1 MIKINSQAQTGLN
14 FQGVA
19 RSSNNVII
27 ASQQISLRLS
37 ILQGTA
43 TGSVEYS
50 ETRKVTTNAQGLF
63 AVVIGDADATN
74 TMGSFTT
81 INWKNTPKFLKIEM
95 DANAGNNYTTIGTTQ
110 FQYVAYAQFASSVD
124 AENIIG
130 VVPVARGGTGATNLT
145 SLKTTLAL
153 DKINNTP
160 DIDKPISTKTQSVLD
175 VKLNAADTSKYTKQ
189 TYTDAALLTK
199 FNVADTLKYT
209 KKSYTDSSLIT
220 KLNFTDTTSM
230 LSNRIGKDTLNLSA
244 RINAKANTTDLNTA
258 LLLKANASDVNT
270 SLGLKANASEV
281 ATSLSSKVDKIS
293 GKELSTNDYSNAEK
307 TKLSA
312 ITGTNTGDQDLSSYA
327 TNTALAFKA
336 NTTDVNNSLALKAN
350 ASDVTTILLSK
361 LNKTDTSYLL
371 QKSDTVTLSNRIN
384 LKANASDVN
393 TSLLSKLNKIDTSYL
408 LQKADTSN
416 LSNRINLKANTA
428 DVNTS
433 LALKANAT
441 EVATSLA
448 TKVDKISGKELST
461 NDYSNAEKTKL
472 SAITGTNT
480 GDQDLSSYATN
491 TALAFKASTL
501 DVNTSLGL
509 KANASEVAISLANKV
524 DKVTGKELSTNDYS
538 NAEKTKLA
546 GITGTNSGDQDLSIY
561 ATITALALKANAS
574 DVTTSLALKE
584 NISNKSSAADLGGL
598 SPSDLLFP
606 TQKAVKDYVTAN
618 ASSGGVAD
626 GGITTIKLAD
636 GAVTDAKL
644 ATGIN
649 KSKVGLGNVENTALS
664 TWAGTNNLTTVG
676 TITSGTWSGT
686 AIPLNNGGTG
696 ATNAEAARANLGL
709 VIGTNVQAPLVAGTD
724 YQIPLTA
731 GTSYIV
737 PNSSITAKTKIK
749 ITYDTKGLITAGSDA
764 TTADIAPSTDRN
776 YVTDIQA
783 GVISNTSGIN
793 TGDETTS
800 SIKSKLGIITL
811 SGSNTGDQDLS
822 SYATNTSLSLKENAS
837 NKSSAA
843 DLGGASP
850 SDILFPTQKAVKDYV
865 TANTNSGGV
874 ADGSISTI
882 KLADL
887 AVTDAKLGTGISKS
901 KVGLGNVENVSI
913 STWAGTNS
921 LTTVGTINSGTWSG
935 TAIAL
940 SNGGTGAT
948 NATAARANL
957 GLVIGANVQA
967 PLIAGTDY
975 QIPLT
980 AGTNYIV
987 PNSSIAGA
995 TKTKITYDTKGLIT
1009 AGVDATTADIAPS
1022 SNRNYVTDAQAGVI
1036 SNTSGIN
1043 TGDETTSSIKSKLGI
1058 TTLSGSNTGDQV
1070 LPTLVSLGAV
1080 PTSRVITIN
1089 GTGLDLSSDRS
1100 YTINTG
1106 LTLTDL
1112 ESSNV
1117 KAQTFQLTQPT
1128 AINSTT
1134 TTTLDLSTGNL
1145 LELVLTG
1152 PTTLAFSNPQI
1163 GTYIIKVK
1171 QDGTGGR
1178 TLTFP
1183 SMKWSDAAVP
1193 TITTAANAIDLITL
1207 IYDGTHYYGSCLQNF

>member
-1 MIKINSQAQTGLN
+1 
-14 FQGVA
+14 
-19 RSSNNVII
+19 
-27 ASQQISLRLS
+27 
-37 ILQGTA
+37 
-43 TGSVEYS
+43 
-50 ETRKVTTNAQGLF
+50 
-63 AVVIGDADATN
+63 
-74 TMGSFTT
+74 
-81 INWKNTPKFLKIEM
+81 
-95 DANAGNNYTTIGTTQ
+95 
-110 FQYVAYAQFASSVD
+110 
-124 AENIIG
+124 
-130 VVPVARGGTGATNLT
+130 
-145 SLKTTLAL
+145 L

-160 DIDKPISTKTQSVLD
+160 DTDKPISVKTQSALD

-199 FNVADTLKYT
+199 FNVADTSKYT
-209 KKSYTDSSLIT
+209 KQLYTDSSLVT
-220 KLNFTDTTSM
+220 KLKLSDTASM
-230 LSNRIGKDTLNLSA
+230 LSNRMGKDTLNLSA
-244 RINAKANTTDLNTA
+244 RINVKANITDLNTA
-258 LLLKANASDVNT
+258 LLLKANTSDVN
-270 SLGLKANASEV
+270 
-281 ATSLSSKVDKIS
+281 
-293 GKELSTNDYSNAEK
+293 
-307 TKLSA
+307 
-312 ITGTNTGDQDLSSYA
+312 
-327 TNTALAFKA
+327 
-336 NTTDVNNSLALKAN
+336 
-350 ASDVTTILLSK
+350 TILLSK
-361 LNKTDTSYLL
+361 LNKIDTSYLL
-371 QKSDTVTLSNRIN
+371 QKEDTSTLSNRIN
-384 LKANASDVN
+384 LKANTSDVN

-408 LQKADTSN
+408 LQKADTST
-416 LSNRINLKANTA
+416 LSNRINL
-428 DVNTS
+428 
-433 LALKANAT
+433 
-441 EVATSLA
+441 
-448 TKVDKISGKELST
+448 
-461 NDYSNAEKTKL
+461 
-472 SAITGTNT
+472 
-480 GDQDLSSYATN
+480 
-491 TALAFKASTL
+491 KASTL

-1022 SNRNYVTDAQAGVI
+1022 SNRNYVTDTQAGVI

-1152 PTTLAFSNPQI
+1152 STTLAFSNPQI

>member
-1 MIKINSQAQTGLN
+1 
-14 FQGVA
+14 
-19 RSSNNVII
+19 
-27 ASQQISLRLS
+27 
-37 ILQGTA
+37 
-43 TGSVEYS
+43 
-50 ETRKVTTNAQGLF
+50 
-63 AVVIGDADATN
+63 
-74 TMGSFTT
+74 
-81 INWKNTPKFLKIEM
+81 
-95 DANAGNNYTTIGTTQ
+95 
-110 FQYVAYAQFASSVD
+110 
-124 AENIIG
+124 
-130 VVPVARGGTGATNLT
+130 
-145 SLKTTLAL
+145 
-153 DKINNTP
+153 
-160 DIDKPISTKTQSVLD
+160 
-175 VKLNAADTSKYTKQ
+175 
-189 TYTDAALLTK
+189 
-199 FNVADTLKYT
+199 
-209 KKSYTDSSLIT
+209 
-220 KLNFTDTTSM
+220 
-230 LSNRIGKDTLNLSA
+230 
-244 RINAKANTTDLNTA
+244 
-258 LLLKANASDVNT
+258 
-270 SLGLKANASEV
+270 
-281 ATSLSSKVDKIS
+281 
-293 GKELSTNDYSNAEK
+293 
-307 TKLSA
+307 
-312 ITGTNTGDQDLSSYA
+312 
-327 TNTALAFKA
+327 
-336 NTTDVNNSLALKAN
+336 
-350 ASDVTTILLSK
+350 
-361 LNKTDTSYLL
+361 
-371 QKSDTVTLSNRIN
+371 
-384 LKANASDVN
+384 
-393 TSLLSKLNKIDTSYL
+393 
-408 LQKADTSN
+408 
-416 LSNRINLKANTA
+416 
-428 DVNTS
+428 
-433 LALKANAT
+433 
-441 EVATSLA
+441 
-448 TKVDKISGKELST
+448 
-461 NDYSNAEKTKL
+461 
-472 SAITGTNT
+472 
-480 GDQDLSSYATN
+480 
-491 TALAFKASTL
+491 
-501 DVNTSLGL
+501 
-509 KANASEVAISLANKV
+509 
-524 DKVTGKELSTNDYS
+524 
-538 NAEKTKLA
+538 
-546 GITGTNSGDQDLSIY
+546 
-561 ATITALALKANAS
+561 
-574 DVTTSLALKE
+574 
-584 NISNKSSAADLGGL
+584 
-598 SPSDLLFP
+598 
-606 TQKAVKDYVTAN
+606 VKDYVTAN

-948 NATAARANL
+948 NAEAARANL
-957 GLVIGANVQA
+957 GLVIGTNVQA
-967 PLIAGTDY
+967 PLVAGTDY

-1022 SNRNYVTDAQAGVI
+1022 SNRNYVTDTQAGVI

>member
-1 MIKINSQAQTGLN
+1 
-14 FQGVA
+14 
-19 RSSNNVII
+19 
-27 ASQQISLRLS
+27 
-37 ILQGTA
+37 
-43 TGSVEYS
+43 
-50 ETRKVTTNAQGLF
+50 
-63 AVVIGDADATN
+63 
-74 TMGSFTT
+74 
-81 INWKNTPKFLKIEM
+81 
-95 DANAGNNYTTIGTTQ
+95 
-110 FQYVAYAQFASSVD
+110 
-124 AENIIG
+124 
-130 VVPVARGGTGATNLT
+130 
-145 SLKTTLAL
+145 
-153 DKINNTP
+153 
-160 DIDKPISTKTQSVLD
+160 
-175 VKLNAADTSKYTKQ
+175 
-189 TYTDAALLTK
+189 
-199 FNVADTLKYT
+199 
-209 KKSYTDSSLIT
+209 
-220 KLNFTDTTSM
+220 M
-230 LSNRIGKDTLNLSA
+230 LSNRIGKDTINLSG
-244 RINAKANTTDLNTA
+244 RINAKANT
-258 LLLKANASDVNT
+258 SDVNT
-270 SLGLKANASEV
+270 V
-281 ATSLSSKVDKIS
+281 
-293 GKELSTNDYSNAEK
+293 
-307 TKLSA
+307 
-312 ITGTNTGDQDLSSYA
+312 
-327 TNTALAFKA
+327 
-336 NTTDVNNSLALKAN
+336 LALKAN
-350 ASDVTTILLSK
+350 ASDV
-361 LNKTDTSYLL
+361 
-371 QKSDTVTLSNRIN
+371 
-384 LKANASDVN
+384 
-393 TSLLSKLNKIDTSYL
+393 
-408 LQKADTSN
+408 
-416 LSNRINLKANTA
+416 
-428 DVNTS
+428 
-433 LALKANAT
+433 
-441 EVATSLA
+441 ATSL
-448 TKVDKISGKELST
+448 
-461 NDYSNAEKTKL
+461 
-472 SAITGTNT
+472 
-480 GDQDLSSYATN
+480 SS
-491 TALAFKASTL
+491 
-501 DVNTSLGL
+501 
-509 KANASEVAISLANKV
+509 KV

-538 NAEKTKLA
+538 NAEKAKLA
-546 GITGTNSGDQDLSIY
+546 AITGTNTGDQDLSSY
-561 ATITALALKANAS
+561 ATITALALKANTADVNTALALKANASDVTTSLSSKVDKVTGKELSTNDYSNAEKAKLAAITGTNTGDQDLSSYATNIALTLKANASDVTTNLSSKVDKVTGKELSTNDYSNAEKAKLAAITGTNTGDQDLSSFATITALALKANIADVNTSLSLKANVS

-948 NATAARANL
+948 NAEAARANL
-957 GLVIGANVQA
+957 GLVIGTNVQA
-967 PLIAGTDY
+967 PLVAGTDY

>member
-1 MIKINSQAQTGLN
+1 MKKLVITNSIFLVILVLLTSTISNAQTGLN

-19 RSSNNVII
+19 RSSNNVVI

-37 ILQGTA
+37 ILQGSA
-43 TGSVEYS
+43 TGIVEYS

-63 AVVIGDADATN
+63 AVVIGDADATSAV
-74 TMGSFTT
+74 GSFNN
-81 INWKNTPKFLKIEM
+81 INWKNTPKYLKIEM
-95 DANAGNNYTTIGTTQ
+95 DASAGNNYTTIGATQ

-145 SLKTTLAL
+145 SLKTALAL

-160 DIDKPISTKTQSVLD
+160 DTDKPISVKTQSALD

-199 FNVADTLKYT
+199 FNVADTSKYT
-209 KKSYTDSSLIT
+209 KQLYTDSSLVT
-220 KLNFTDTTSM
+220 KLKLSDTASM
-230 LSNRIGKDTLNLSA
+230 LSNRMGKDTLNLSA
-244 RINAKANTTDLNTA
+244 RINVKANITDLNTA
-258 LLLKANASDVNT
+258 LLLKANTSDVN
-270 SLGLKANASEV
+270 
-281 ATSLSSKVDKIS
+281 
-293 GKELSTNDYSNAEK
+293 
-307 TKLSA
+307 
-312 ITGTNTGDQDLSSYA
+312 
-327 TNTALAFKA
+327 
-336 NTTDVNNSLALKAN
+336 
-350 ASDVTTILLSK
+350 TILLSK
-361 LNKTDTSYLL
+361 LNKIDTSYLL
-371 QKSDTVTLSNRIN
+371 QKEDTSTLSNRIN
-384 LKANASDVN
+384 LKANTSDVN

-408 LQKADTSN
+408 LQKADTST
-416 LSNRINLKANTA
+416 LSNRINL
-428 DVNTS
+428 
-433 LALKANAT
+433 
-441 EVATSLA
+441 
-448 TKVDKISGKELST
+448 
-461 NDYSNAEKTKL
+461 
-472 SAITGTNT
+472 
-480 GDQDLSSYATN
+480 
-491 TALAFKASTL
+491 KASTL

-948 NATAARANL
+948 NAEAARANL
-957 GLVIGANVQA
+957 GLVIGTNVQA
-967 PLIAGTDY
+967 PLVAGTDY

>member
-1 MIKINSQAQTGLN
+1 
-14 FQGVA
+14 
-19 RSSNNVII
+19 
-27 ASQQISLRLS
+27 
-37 ILQGTA
+37 
-43 TGSVEYS
+43 
-50 ETRKVTTNAQGLF
+50 
-63 AVVIGDADATN
+63 
-74 TMGSFTT
+74 
-81 INWKNTPKFLKIEM
+81 
-95 DANAGNNYTTIGTTQ
+95 
-110 FQYVAYAQFASSVD
+110 
-124 AENIIG
+124 
-130 VVPVARGGTGATNLT
+130 
-145 SLKTTLAL
+145 
-153 DKINNTP
+153 
-160 DIDKPISTKTQSVLD
+160 
-175 VKLNAADTSKYTKQ
+175 
-189 TYTDAALLTK
+189 
-199 FNVADTLKYT
+199 
-209 KKSYTDSSLIT
+209 
-220 KLNFTDTTSM
+220 M

-258 LLLKANASDVNT
+258 LLLKANTSDVN
-270 SLGLKANASEV
+270 
-281 ATSLSSKVDKIS
+281 
-293 GKELSTNDYSNAEK
+293 
-307 TKLSA
+307 
-312 ITGTNTGDQDLSSYA
+312 
-327 TNTALAFKA
+327 
-336 NTTDVNNSLALKAN
+336 
-350 ASDVTTILLSK
+350 TILLSK
-361 LNKTDTSYLL
+361 LNKIDTSYLL
-371 QKSDTVTLSNRIN
+371 QKEDTSTLSNRIN
-384 LKANASDVN
+384 LKANTSDVN

-408 LQKADTSN
+408 LQKADTST
-416 LSNRINLKANTA
+416 LSNRINL
-428 DVNTS
+428 
-433 LALKANAT
+433 
-441 EVATSLA
+441 
-448 TKVDKISGKELST
+448 
-461 NDYSNAEKTKL
+461 
-472 SAITGTNT
+472 
-480 GDQDLSSYATN
+480 
-491 TALAFKASTL
+491 KASTL

-948 NATAARANL
+948 NAEAARANL
-957 GLVIGANVQA
+957 GLVIGTNVQA
-967 PLIAGTDY
+967 PLVAGTDY

>member
-1 MIKINSQAQTGLN
+1 
-14 FQGVA
+14 
-19 RSSNNVII
+19 
-27 ASQQISLRLS
+27 
-37 ILQGTA
+37 
-43 TGSVEYS
+43 
-50 ETRKVTTNAQGLF
+50 
-63 AVVIGDADATN
+63 
-74 TMGSFTT
+74 
-81 INWKNTPKFLKIEM
+81 
-95 DANAGNNYTTIGTTQ
+95 
-110 FQYVAYAQFASSVD
+110 
-124 AENIIG
+124 
-130 VVPVARGGTGATNLT
+130 VPVARGGTGATNLT

-220 KLNFTDTTSM
+220 KLNFTDTASM
-230 LSNRIGKDTLNLSA
+230 LSNRIGKDTINLSA
-244 RINAKANTTDLNTA
+244 RINAKANITDLNTA
-258 LLLKANASDVNT
+258 LLLKANTSDVN
-270 SLGLKANASEV
+270 
-281 ATSLSSKVDKIS
+281 
-293 GKELSTNDYSNAEK
+293 
-307 TKLSA
+307 
-312 ITGTNTGDQDLSSYA
+312 
-327 TNTALAFKA
+327 
-336 NTTDVNNSLALKAN
+336 
-350 ASDVTTILLSK
+350 TILLSK
-361 LNKTDTSYLL
+361 LNKIDTSYLL
-371 QKSDTVTLSNRIN
+371 QKEDTSTLSNRIN
-384 LKANASDVN
+384 LKANTSDVN

-408 LQKADTSN
+408 LQKADTST
-416 LSNRINLKANTA
+416 LSNRINL
-428 DVNTS
+428 
-433 LALKANAT
+433 
-441 EVATSLA
+441 
-448 TKVDKISGKELST
+448 
-461 NDYSNAEKTKL
+461 
-472 SAITGTNT
+472 
-480 GDQDLSSYATN
+480 
-491 TALAFKASTL
+491 KASTL

-948 NATAARANL
+948 NAEAARANL
-957 GLVIGANVQA
+957 GLVIGTNVQA
-967 PLIAGTDY
+967 PLVAGTDY

-1022 SNRNYVTDAQAGVI
+1022 SNRNYVTDTQAGVI